1 MDISSSAALSAST
14 PTSAFPYAQ
23 PTLPKLLIALSFL
36 FFLNVLRI
44 TADIALHAGLVAE
57 LFLGMVYGA
66 PLAGILPTEWETT
79 FNVLGYLG
87 LVCLIFEGGLSTNLY
102 LLLPNLPLSC
112 ICALTGICLPI
123 ALSFALLT
131 AGYGYSSLEAFAA
144 GAALSS
150 TSLGTTLAALNS
162 ISRHA
167 SSTVTS
173 LGIEKRREVRD
184 VSSDPMPSAIAAE
197 TPTGSTSRTSQ
208 ASLCAAISGPPSLQ
222 QTRIGTVLTSAA
234 IIDDIVGLVIAAL
247 IPALASLESSSPPDS
262 NLAWTLIRP
271 LLSSL
276 LIALIVPIV
285 ARFILR
291 PAFWFRGVGERWCAP
306 RREGKDWGWKRLLP
320 RSEWGTES
328 HADFVKVS
336 IMVCVLGAFLTIAYY
351 TGSSML
357 FGAYM
362 AGLTLSYLARPPRD
376 DHAQDEQRAVSE
388 NRASGLSFELTYAR
402 TFGPLQEY
410 VFAPMFFASIGYA
423 IPFLL
428 LWRPTILWRGVLYAV
443 VMCIGKLAVGLPI
456 MLWSVLTVGSVRHSP
471 TERDARSSG
480 PSPSPQHSSRPH
492 SFRDRV
498 QSSMYPAAFIGI
510 AMVSRGEIGLL
521 IAQVARNGSAT
532 GGSADG
538 ANGLLSEEGFL
549 VCIWAI
555 LLCTLVGPICVGMI
569 VRRWRV
575 HVTAGIWA

>member
-1 MDISSSAALSAST
+1 MDISSLAAPAT

-23 PTLPKLLIALSFL
+23 PSLPTLLIALSFL
-36 FFLNVLRI
+36 FFLNLLRI
-44 TADIALHAGLVAE
+44 TADITLHAGLVAE

-66 PLAGILPTEWETT
+66 PLAGVLPTEWETT

-87 LVCLIFEGGLSTNLY
+87 LVCLIFEGGLSTNLS

-112 ICALTGICLPI
+112 ICALTGIGFPI

-162 ISRHA
+162 VSRHT
-167 SSTVTS
+167 SSTVT
-173 LGIEKRREVRD
+173 KVRELPC
-184 VSSDPMPSAIAAE
+184 DPAPSTAE
-197 TPTGSTSRTSQ
+197 TPTGGASRTSQ
-208 ASLCAAISGPPSLQ
+208 ASFCAPISGPPSLQ

-247 IPALASLESSSPPDS
+247 IPALASLESSSPSDS

-276 LIALIVPIV
+276 LIALVVPIL

-306 RREGKDWGWKRLLP
+306 RRQGKDWGWKRLLS

-336 IMVCVLGAFLTIAYY
+336 VMVCVLGAFLTIAYY

-362 AGLTLSYLARPPRD
+362 AGLALSYLARPPHD
-376 DHAQDEQRAVSE
+376 DHAQDEQRAVSDD
-388 NRASGLSFELTYAR
+388 RAAALSFELTYAR

-410 VFAPMFFASIGYA
+410 IFAPVFFASIGYA

-428 LWRPTILWRGVLYAV
+428 LWRPRILWRGVLYAIL
-443 VMCIGKLAVGLPI
+443 MCIGKLAVGLPI
-456 MLWSVLTVGSVRHSP
+456 MLWSVLATGSRGVRHSP
-471 TERDARSSG
+471 TERAARASG
-480 PSPSPQHSSRPH
+480 PSPSPQHSNRPDTLREPVH
-492 SFRDRV
+492 LSI
-498 QSSMYPAAFIGI
+498 YPAAFIGV

-521 IAQVARNGSAT
+521 IAQIARNGSAT
-532 GGSADG
+532 GGSADS
-538 ANGLLSEEGFL
+538 ASGLLSEEGFL
-549 VCIWAI
+549 VCIWAV

-569 VRRWRV
+569 VRRWRA
-575 HVTAGIWA
+575 HITAGIWA